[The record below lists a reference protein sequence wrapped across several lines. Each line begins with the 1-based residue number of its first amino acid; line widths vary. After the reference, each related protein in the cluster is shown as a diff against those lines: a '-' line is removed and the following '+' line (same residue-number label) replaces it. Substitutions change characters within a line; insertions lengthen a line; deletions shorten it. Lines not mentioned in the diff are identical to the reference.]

1 LASLI
6 YKTSDSSQKEK
17 IALQLKQCGRLLGFF
32 AVTPALW
39 FQQGGSS
46 QQREDTVIL
55 GKIRAREEA
64 RRKRNFLEADRIREA
79 LLEEGIVLED
89 GPKGTFWKRI

>member
-1 LASLI
+1 
-6 YKTSDSSQKEK
+6 
-17 IALQLKQCGRLLGFF
+17 
-32 AVTPALW
+32 VTPALW